1 LLVLLF
7 ESGDAMLEIEDELLQ
22 LFDVIGVG

>member
-7 ESGDAMLEIEDELLQ
+7 ENSDAMFEIEDELLQ
-22 LFDVIGVG
+22 LFDVIGGG